1 VNEGRNMKA
10 IWVMRALRIG
20 AFAIVAVTA
29 VGFILMSLWNWLV
42 PAVFGGRTITFW
54 QALGIFV
61 LSKILFSVFGRPG
74 RGRHWRDRMGH
85 RWERMTP
92 DERERFKQGLRSRC
106 GHAGMA
112 PEEVSDPKHV

>member
-1 VNEGRNMKA
+1 MKA
-10 IWVMRALRIG
+10 LWVMRALRMA
-20 AFAIVAVTA
+20 AFAVVAVTV

-74 RGRHWRDRMGH
+74 RGGHWRHRMRDRLEH
-85 RWERMTP
+85 MTP
-92 DERERFKQGLRSRC
+92 DERERFRQGLRSRC
-106 GHAGMA
+106 RHAGMA
-112 PEEVSDPKHV
+112 PEGFSDPKHV

>member
-1 VNEGRNMKA
+1 MKA
-10 IWVMRALRIG
+10 IWVIRALKMA
-20 AFAIVAVTA
+20 AFAVVAVTA

-74 RGRHWRDRMGH
+74 RGRHWRHRMRD
-85 RWERMTP
+85 RWEHMTP

-106 GHAGMA
+106 GRAGMA
-112 PEEVSDPKHV
+112 PEEFSDPKHV